1 MRARI
6 ARSCRCPAL
15 PTLVSGL
22 SAGYDHDAGSV
33 ECSAKGLTGLDLL
46 TAAREGD
53 ARAGARQTGRPYLLR
68 SCRQAITLT
77 STLKPNQ
84 IA

>member
-1 MRARI
+1 MQVPGPGLLMSDVI
-6 ARSCRCPAL
+6 ANSG
-15 PTLVSGL
+15 SGL

-33 ECSAKGLTGLDLL
+33 ECSAKGLTELDLL